1 MAAQLKEVENQALQL
16 SPQERGELIHRLI
29 VSLEGPPDDT
39 PEAIA
44 QAWDEEIARR
54 VADMEAGRTQ
64 WIPADEAM
72 SRIRAK
78 ISAAKAKA
86 ANAD

>member
-1 MAAQLKEVENQALQL
+1 MAALLEEVESQALQL

-29 VSLEGPPDDT
+29 VSLEGPAEDT

-54 VADMEAGRTQ
+54 VAEIDAGTVVL
-64 WIPADEAM
+64 IPHEQVMAEIEEVLRK
-72 SRIRAK
+72 SG
-78 ISAAKAKA
+78 
-86 ANAD
+86 N

>member
-1 MAAQLKEVENQALQL
+1 MAAILKELETQALQL

-29 VSLEGPPDDT
+29 VSLDGPAEDT

-44 QAWDEEIARR
+44 RAWDEEIARR
-54 VADMEAGRTQ
+54 VADMEAGRTH

-72 SRIRAK
+72 SRIRAR
-78 ISAAKAKA
+78 IGAAKAA
-86 ANAD
+86 HAD

>member
-1 MAAQLKEVENQALQL
+1 MSL

-29 VSLEGPPDDT
+29 VSLEGPVEDT
-39 PEAIA
+39 PEAIT

-64 WIPADEAM
+64 WIPVEEVMADV
-72 SRIRAK
+72 RAT
-78 ISAAKAKA
+78 IAAAKNA
-86 ANAD
+86 ACEN

>member
-1 MAAQLKEVENQALQL
+1 MAAMLKEIETQALSL
-16 SPQERGELIHRLI
+16 SPQERGQLIHRLI
-29 VSLEGPPDDT
+29 VSLDGPMEDT
-39 PEAIA
+39 PEVIA

-78 ISAAKAKA
+78 ISAAKSAH
-86 ANAD
+86 AD